1 MSPAVV
7 ELSHVITDG
16 MPAYPGLP
24 RPRVD
29 LHLDH
34 AGSCSRCAGQ
44 AEVAIGRM
52 ELVGNV
58 GTYLD
63 SPYHRFPDVTDLP
76 LDRLVGLPLVVIDSR
91 VSARP
96 HDASSRSS
104 PPPAR

>member
-63 SPYHRFPDVTDLP
+63 SPTTGSPTSP
-76 LDRLVGLPLVVIDSR
+76 TSPSTGS
-91 VSARP
+91 SAC
-96 HDASSRSS
+96 RSS
-104 PPPAR
+104 SSTAE